1 MSVLKNLRS
10 LSEMQFYKTAIT
22 IRKELTIWLLKDF
35 GTRRNAKSVNQVIKD
50 ITPEEQA
57 QIDAIFARYGRTSRR
72 TYQSEYPDW
81 FVEFERKI
89 ISENLAEMV
98 TNITQANSIF
108 PYFAF
113 EWDLRRKYQD
123 MDIREVITPVKAT
136 ITRERRKLRKL
147 KARLDNGLITKAEIE
162 AQYKSWRGTLEKY
175 DTYRRLRATDA
186 LYRELFKG

>member
-57 QIDAIFARYGRTSRR
+57 QIDAIFARYGRTSCR

-98 TNITQANSIF
+98 TNITQANSIY

-113 EWDLRRKYQD
+113 EWDLRTAGYCHK
-123 MDIREVITPVKAT
+123 
-136 ITRERRKLRKL
+136 
-147 KARLDNGLITKAEIE
+147 
-162 AQYKSWRGTLEKY
+162 
-175 DTYRRLRATDA
+175 
-186 LYRELFKG
+186 

>member
-57 QIDAIFARYGRTSRR
+57 
-72 TYQSEYPDW
+72 
-81 FVEFERKI
+81 
-89 ISENLAEMV
+89 
-98 TNITQANSIF
+98 
-108 PYFAF
+108 
-113 EWDLRRKYQD
+113 
-123 MDIREVITPVKAT
+123 
-136 ITRERRKLRKL
+136 
-147 KARLDNGLITKAEIE
+147 RLDNGLITEREIE
-162 AQYKSWRGTLEKY
+162 LQYISWRGTLKKY
-175 DTYRRLRATDA
+175 NTYSRLRATDA

>member
-57 QIDAIFARYGRTSRR
+57 
-72 TYQSEYPDW
+72 
-81 FVEFERKI
+81 
-89 ISENLAEMV
+89 
-98 TNITQANSIF
+98 
-108 PYFAF
+108 
-113 EWDLRRKYQD
+113 
-123 MDIREVITPVKAT
+123 
-136 ITRERRKLRKL
+136 
-147 KARLDNGLITKAEIE
+147 RLDNGLITKAEIE

>member
-1 MSVLKNLRS
+1 MSVLKNLRA

-123 MDIREVITPVKAT
+123 MAICNCYKLYHWKVIKCYEATLKGIPAPYNVEELLVERQQIRDRI
-136 ITRERRKLRKL
+136 
-147 KARLDNGLITKAEIE
+147 NEIE
-162 AQYKSWRGTLEKY
+162 AL
-175 DTYRRLRATDA
+175 LA
-186 LYRELFKG
+186 

>member
-1 MSVLKNLRS
+1 MSVLKNLRA

-72 TYQSEYPDW
+72 TYQSEYSDW

-98 TNITQANSIF
+98 TNITQANKIKKRL
-108 PYFAF
+108 YFLKNALSF
-113 EWDLRRKYQD
+113 YNFRARGNYSRKSDYN
-123 MDIREVITPVKAT
+123 
-136 ITRERRKLRKL
+136 TR
-147 KARLDNGLITKAEIE
+147 A
-162 AQYKSWRGTLEKY
+162 AQAAQT
-175 DTYRRLRATDA
+175 
-186 LYRELFKG
+186 

>member
-1 MSVLKNLRS
+1 MSVLKNLRA

-57 QIDAIFARYGRTSRR
+57 QIDEIFARYGRSSRR

-113 EWDLRRKYQD
+113 EWDLRAAGYCHKRKENTDNKIKKRLYFLKNALSFYNFRARGNYSRKSD
-123 MDIREVITPVKAT
+123 YN
-136 ITRERRKLRKL
+136 TRAAQAAQTQSA
-147 KARLDNGLITKAEIE
+147 AR
-162 AQYKSWRGTLEKY
+162 
-175 DTYRRLRATDA
+175 
-186 LYRELFKG
+186 